1 MFHAIVGGLI
11 HNLIKYAQHNDVFAL
26 KFLDV
31 VKDCEMELYHLDID
45 PYFSLM
51 IISF

>member
-1 MFHAIVGGLI
+1 MFHAIFGDLI

-31 VKDCEMELYHLDID
+31 VKVCEMELYHVDINS
-45 PYFSLM
+45 YV
-51 IISF
+51 